1 MCGDTICGGYS
12 SSTTSSCLRLSV
24 SGTFLPTNISLLQP
38 RYRNSCLASPL
49 GVLLLGDKNSRTST
63 ELVRP
68 DGSTASSFTLRYDVE
83 YCDLIFPNKL
93 ITLTFSVSPAPST

>member
-12 SSTTSSCLRLSV
+12 PSTTSSCLRLS
-24 SGTFLPTNISLLQP
+24 SSTATFHPTNISLLQP

-49 GVLLLGDKNSRTST
+49 GVLLLGDLNSRTST

-68 DGSTASSFTLRYDVE
+68 DGSTVSSFTLRYDVE
-83 YCDLIFPNKL
+83 Y
-93 ITLTFSVSPAPST
+93 